1 MDKIRKIIR
10 KILIVLLVI
19 WMIAVFCLSNQQGED
34 SGNLSRIV
42 ANFFAHGD
50 TVKAESLEPLIRKVA
65 HMTEYAVGAM
75 IFYGI
80 TITYPEMSRKKRL
93 ILTFAYIILYAA
105 SDEFHQ
111 LFIDERNGSV
121 VDVFID
127 TFGAAL
133 GIIGMLI
140 IEFTIITM
148 DNKVKEDLKK
158 QKIENK

>member
-1 MDKIRKIIR
+1 MDKIRRMIR
-10 KILIVLLVI
+10 KILIALLVI
-19 WMIAVFCLSNQQGED
+19 WMIAVFCLSNQNGSE
-34 SGNLSRIV
+34 SGNLSRII

-50 TVKAESLEPLIRKVA
+50 TVQAEALEPLIRKVA

-80 TITYPEMSRKKRL
+80 TLTYPKMSRKKRL
-93 ILTFAYIILYAA
+93 ILTFVYIILYAA
-105 SDEFHQ
+105 SDEAHQ

-133 GIIGMLI
+133 GIIGMLV
-140 IEFTIITM
+140 IETTIIMM
-148 DNKVKEDLKK
+148 DNKVKENLKNLK
-158 QKIENK
+158 TEN